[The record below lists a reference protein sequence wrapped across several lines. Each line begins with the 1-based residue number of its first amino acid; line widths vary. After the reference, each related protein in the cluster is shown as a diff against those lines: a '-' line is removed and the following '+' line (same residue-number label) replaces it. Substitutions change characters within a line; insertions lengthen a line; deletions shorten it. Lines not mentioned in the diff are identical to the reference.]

1 MHRPANDK
9 PHEPWYRQ
17 GWPWFLIAFPATAVV
32 AGIATLVIAIQTF
45 DGMVVDD
52 YYKQGQAID
61 QEVNRTRNA
70 AALGLLASVE
80 LRAESVV
87 VVLQGNSGVALPQG
101 VLLTIVHPTRGGEDQ
116 LIALGGSNGRYE
128 GHVAPL
134 GVANWAL
141 QLEDE
146 ARTWRLNGSASLP
159 TETQVRLQPA
169 PPGPTSAPKPPID
182 VPK

>member
-1 MHRPANDK
+1 MERVEQAVQ
-9 PHEPWYRQ
+9 PWYKQ
-17 GWPWFLIAFPATAVV
+17 GWPWFLMFFPALAVV
-32 AGIATLVIAIQTF
+32 AGFITLWLAITSF

-61 QEVNRTRNA
+61 QEVDRTRNA
-70 AALGLLASVE
+70 AALGLLANVD

-87 VVLQGNSGVALPQG
+87 VVLQGNPGVALPQG

-128 GHVAPL
+128 GRVAPL

-159 TETQVRLQPA
+159 TETQVRLQPV